1 MSNIPKMPKIKSG
14 IKYPP
19 GQLEDQFD
27 AVMKTD
33 PRQYLNKIKEYLSEI
48 HDYKECLVA
57 HGYSVSWDAS
67 TLNTESVLAKKEV
80 IIR

>member
-48 HDYKECLVA
+48 YDYKECLVA
-57 HGYSVSWDAS
+57 HGYSVSWDIH
-67 TLNTESVLAKKEV
+67 TLDPDTLSAKKEI